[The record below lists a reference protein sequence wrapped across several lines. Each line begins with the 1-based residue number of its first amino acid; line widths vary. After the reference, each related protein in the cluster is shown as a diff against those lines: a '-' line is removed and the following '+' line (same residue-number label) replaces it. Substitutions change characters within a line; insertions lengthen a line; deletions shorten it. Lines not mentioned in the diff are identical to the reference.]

1 MHDRNTNKLTALG
14 LEWVKRMGNVG
25 IDWIEKYAGEW

>member
-14 LEWVKRMGNVG
+14 LEWVKRMGKVG